1 MCPTLK
7 RFCPESWKAS
17 LQCARLGFPHAG
29 RCLSSGK
36 ASLPCAGLSLPC
48 AGRSFPC
55 AGLGF
60 PHAGRC
66 LSSGKAGLPCARLSF
81 PHAGFDLKPKK
92 GDGLYDKSNKLYKEQ
107 IQISFKTKK

>member
-55 AGLGF
+55 A
-60 PHAGRC
+60 
-66 LSSGKAGLPCARLSF
+66 RLSF

-92 GDGLYDKSNKLYKEQ
+92 GDDLYDKSNKLYKEQ